1 MGHNPLCNVLVEL
14 WVEDGLLQ
22 PGQRPICIHQ
32 AALHEH
38 VTVALEVIARGA
50 GRQRG
55 HFFIE
60 ETSKTLRSCA
70 AARVGI
76 HLLHAAHVAK
86 LSLILA
92 ILACTG
98 ACFQPILL
106 TDGAGAASIEADL
119 SISMAGGEVGL
130 GLRCGALGTDS
141 VAHSLVSAL

>member
-22 PGQRPICIHQ
+22 PGQWPVCIHQ
-32 AALHEH
+32 TALHEH

-60 ETSKTLRSCA
+60 ETSQTLGASA
-70 AARVGI
+70 AACVRI

-86 LSLILA
+86 LSLVLA

-106 TDGAGAASIEADL
+106 TDGTGAASIEADL
-119 SISMAGGEVGL
+119 SFSMAGGKVGL
-130 GLRCGALGTDS
+130 GLRRGALGTDS
-141 VAHSLVSAL
+141 VTHSLVSAL